1 MKTYCKDYLS
11 KNHSNINL
19 SKDISC
25 CLLLLIEKY
34 TETNNNSQIEEFS
47 SFLLHTLNHHLKI
60 KNYKVSKEADLFLN
74 SEQISLSLF
83 CKFIDILIH
92 CSITY
97 IRLNQ
102 IEYAK
107 FTLSIGVDIINKSK
121 FRNEKI
127 IIKKKITLGNNISFV
142 YLLNNNFI
150 KAEKF
155 LDKCK
160 EKSPNNLNKM
170 IIYNNCCIINVKNL
184 KNLRNNKIETKKS
197 IDKIIQYLN
206 IIFNEINI
214 RIENK
219 YKSYI
224 NFNEYKIE
232 KNKFVVN
239 HKDELFCYLIFNSH
253 KMMKTFIKKEFDK
266 NYSKSFSFI
275 QQLLGSHHFITLN
288 MKRLDE
294 QKNNSEFI
302 NLLLKE
308 NFNESKINQPN
319 KDIISYIKKNGQQEN
334 PEKSNKKI
342 NLKIDKRINVEFKK
356 NNLKKNIEEIKE
368 IKEIKNN
375 NDIIK
380 GKIINNENKN
390 KEENKK
396 EIIIK
401 DDKDLNENNKSNE
414 EQNKKPKSIGQK
426 KTWRGLF
433 QTITGKK
440 FPGQENKLGELFKT
454 ISESKNKIKKTEDI
468 KSQYNEY
475 HEEME
480 SYLKLKEKSV
490 ENFFT
495 FNSNYSGNY
504 PENLFIC
511 RIDENDKEK
520 NSFDKVAFEKS
531 IQKETQVKHST
542 NFIINYFKNSIRK
555 QIIFPEL
562 ISDILDYDILE
573 KMNNLYH
580 SKKKNELSIN
590 KEIERIINYSN
601 KYSSK
606 EDQNNQLIDEE
617 DIYDFTN
624 ENKKNVNNNK
634 IETEFYLDSVKYK
647 ILYINDYENKK
658 ILINVNKSKSSQ
670 SKKDEEKESNELK
683 SQISYE
689 DINYYFS
696 KYYLK
701 NNYECCISLRY
712 MQNINSFIQRMLI
725 HYIRLI
731 KVNDKLNLVF
741 CKYPKGNFKK
751 IYKKG
756 RPQFTFLN
764 EICTFEICKYSKRIE
779 LNIYNITYTSHL
791 IVVFECD
798 YSSESV
804 FFQEKNKKPKNSK
817 KISAD
822 FELNSNYKL
831 FNRLANFFIKFEKIC
846 QFRDKSIKTF
856 SEYVEK
862 YKTNIHKV
870 SANDSLINLDLW
882 IISLQKTEIDKE
894 IKDRNNNNNSVNN
907 INIQDKKTKFQ
918 WNVELFTL
926 TKLAIKNGSYYM
938 TKNIILT
945 PLDFENIIGCD
956 YSDIYTIID
965 DKDNFFCLYFLLGTI
980 QKMKHIL
987 IKMLNSSNYL
997 TAFRLQK
1004 ISPISFFKYKFV
1016 FKHIKRYFICSLEFL
1031 IYSRENFFLRI
1042 MVMETMSN
1050 RSYSKIYIP
1059 FYSINIEFDIKEME
1073 KFLKQKYS
1081 VINSLYE
1088 NKQKLKKF
1096 LLIESQNLL
1105 TKNSP
1110 EGSDALVLFEN
1121 IKFLVDKIQVFLA
1134 ENKY

>member
-1 MKTYCKDYLS
+1 
-11 KNHSNINL
+11 
-19 SKDISC
+19 
-25 CLLLLIEKY
+25 
-34 TETNNNSQIEEFS
+34 
-47 SFLLHTLNHHLKI
+47 
-60 KNYKVSKEADLFLN
+60 
-74 SEQISLSLF
+74 
-83 CKFIDILIH
+83 
-92 CSITY
+92 
-97 IRLNQ
+97 
-102 IEYAK
+102 
-107 FTLSIGVDIINKSK
+107 
-121 FRNEKI
+121 
-127 IIKKKITLGNNISFV
+127 
-142 YLLNNNFI
+142 
-150 KAEKF
+150 
-155 LDKCK
+155 
-160 EKSPNNLNKM
+160 
-170 IIYNNCCIINVKNL
+170 
-184 KNLRNNKIETKKS
+184 
-197 IDKIIQYLN
+197 
-206 IIFNEINI
+206 
-214 RIENK
+214 
-219 YKSYI
+219 
-224 NFNEYKIE
+224 
-232 KNKFVVN
+232 
-239 HKDELFCYLIFNSH
+239 
-253 KMMKTFIKKEFDK
+253 MKTFIKKEFDK

-334 PEKSNKKI
+334 PEKSNKKL

-601 KYSSK
+601 NYSSK

-647 ILYINDYENKK
+647 ILYINDYEYKK

-791 IVVFECD
+791 IVVFEFD

-804 FFQEKNKKPKNSK
+804 FFQEKNKKTKNSK

>member
-1 MKTYCKDYLS
+1 M
-11 KNHSNINL
+11 I
-19 SKDISC
+19 
-25 CLLLLIEKY
+25 
-34 TETNNNSQIEEFS
+34 
-47 SFLLHTLNHHLKI
+47 
-60 KNYKVSKEADLFLN
+60 
-74 SEQISLSLF
+74 
-83 CKFIDILIH
+83 
-92 CSITY
+92 
-97 IRLNQ
+97 
-102 IEYAK
+102 
-107 FTLSIGVDIINKSK
+107 
-121 FRNEKI
+121 
-127 IIKKKITLGNNISFV
+127 
-142 YLLNNNFI
+142 LLN
-150 KAEKF
+150 K
-155 LDKCK
+155 
-160 EKSPNNLNKM
+160 
-170 IIYNNCCIINVKNL
+170 
-184 KNLRNNKIETKKS
+184 
-197 IDKIIQYLN
+197 
-206 IIFNEINI
+206 
-214 RIENK
+214 
-219 YKSYI
+219 
-224 NFNEYKIE
+224 
-232 KNKFVVN
+232 
-239 HKDELFCYLIFNSH
+239 
-253 KMMKTFIKKEFDK
+253 
-266 NYSKSFSFI
+266 
-275 QQLLGSHHFITLN
+275 
-288 MKRLDE
+288 
-294 QKNNSEFI
+294 
-302 NLLLKE
+302 
-308 NFNESKINQPN
+308 
-319 KDIISYIKKNGQQEN
+319 
-334 PEKSNKKI
+334 
-342 NLKIDKRINVEFKK
+342 
-356 NNLKKNIEEIKE
+356 
-368 IKEIKNN
+368 
-375 NDIIK
+375 IK

-804 FFQEKNKKPKNSK
+804 FFQEKNKKTKNSK

>member
-1 MKTYCKDYLS
+1 M
-11 KNHSNINL
+11 I
-19 SKDISC
+19 
-25 CLLLLIEKY
+25 
-34 TETNNNSQIEEFS
+34 
-47 SFLLHTLNHHLKI
+47 
-60 KNYKVSKEADLFLN
+60 
-74 SEQISLSLF
+74 
-83 CKFIDILIH
+83 
-92 CSITY
+92 
-97 IRLNQ
+97 
-102 IEYAK
+102 
-107 FTLSIGVDIINKSK
+107 
-121 FRNEKI
+121 
-127 IIKKKITLGNNISFV
+127 
-142 YLLNNNFI
+142 LLN
-150 KAEKF
+150 K
-155 LDKCK
+155 
-160 EKSPNNLNKM
+160 
-170 IIYNNCCIINVKNL
+170 
-184 KNLRNNKIETKKS
+184 
-197 IDKIIQYLN
+197 
-206 IIFNEINI
+206 
-214 RIENK
+214 
-219 YKSYI
+219 
-224 NFNEYKIE
+224 
-232 KNKFVVN
+232 
-239 HKDELFCYLIFNSH
+239 
-253 KMMKTFIKKEFDK
+253 
-266 NYSKSFSFI
+266 
-275 QQLLGSHHFITLN
+275 
-288 MKRLDE
+288 
-294 QKNNSEFI
+294 
-302 NLLLKE
+302 
-308 NFNESKINQPN
+308 
-319 KDIISYIKKNGQQEN
+319 
-334 PEKSNKKI
+334 
-342 NLKIDKRINVEFKK
+342 
-356 NNLKKNIEEIKE
+356 
-368 IKEIKNN
+368 
-375 NDIIK
+375 IK

-511 RIDENDKEK
+511 RIEENDKEK

-647 ILYINDYENKK
+647 ILYINDYEYKK

-779 LNIYNITYTSHL
+779 LNIYNITYTSDL
-791 IVVFECD
+791 IVVFEFD

-804 FFQEKNKKPKNSK
+804 FFFFFNKKIKKK
-817 KISAD
+817 KIVKKYLQI
-822 FELNSNYKL
+822 LN
-831 FNRLANFFIKFEKIC
+831 
-846 QFRDKSIKTF
+846 
-856 SEYVEK
+856 
-862 YKTNIHKV
+862 
-870 SANDSLINLDLW
+870 LIQ
-882 IISLQKTEIDKE
+882 II
-894 IKDRNNNNNSVNN
+894 
-907 INIQDKKTKFQ
+907 
-918 WNVELFTL
+918 
-926 TKLAIKNGSYYM
+926 
-938 TKNIILT
+938 
-945 PLDFENIIGCD
+945 
-956 YSDIYTIID
+956 
-965 DKDNFFCLYFLLGTI
+965 
-980 QKMKHIL
+980 
-987 IKMLNSSNYL
+987 NYL
-997 TAFRLQK
+997 
-1004 ISPISFFKYKFV
+1004 I
-1016 FKHIKRYFICSLEFL
+1016 
-1031 IYSRENFFLRI
+1031 
-1042 MVMETMSN
+1042 
-1050 RSYSKIYIP
+1050 
-1059 FYSINIEFDIKEME
+1059 D
-1073 KFLKQKYS
+1073 
-1081 VINSLYE
+1081 
-1088 NKQKLKKF
+1088 
-1096 LLIESQNLL
+1096 
-1105 TKNSP
+1105 
-1110 EGSDALVLFEN
+1110 
-1121 IKFLVDKIQVFLA
+1121 
-1134 ENKY
+1134 

>member
-1 MKTYCKDYLS
+1 M
-11 KNHSNINL
+11 
-19 SKDISC
+19 
-25 CLLLLIEKY
+25 
-34 TETNNNSQIEEFS
+34 
-47 SFLLHTLNHHLKI
+47 
-60 KNYKVSKEADLFLN
+60 
-74 SEQISLSLF
+74 
-83 CKFIDILIH
+83 
-92 CSITY
+92 
-97 IRLNQ
+97 
-102 IEYAK
+102 
-107 FTLSIGVDIINKSK
+107 DIINKSK

-334 PEKSNKKI
+334 PEKSNNKL

-804 FFQEKNKKPKNSK
+804 FFQEKNKKTKNSK

>member
-47 SFLLHTLNHHLKI
+47 SFLLHTLNHYLKN

-334 PEKSNKKI
+334 PEKSNKKL

-804 FFQEKNKKPKNSK
+804 FFQEKNKKTKNSK

>member
-1 MKTYCKDYLS
+1 M
-11 KNHSNINL
+11 I
-19 SKDISC
+19 
-25 CLLLLIEKY
+25 
-34 TETNNNSQIEEFS
+34 
-47 SFLLHTLNHHLKI
+47 
-60 KNYKVSKEADLFLN
+60 
-74 SEQISLSLF
+74 
-83 CKFIDILIH
+83 
-92 CSITY
+92 
-97 IRLNQ
+97 
-102 IEYAK
+102 
-107 FTLSIGVDIINKSK
+107 
-121 FRNEKI
+121 
-127 IIKKKITLGNNISFV
+127 
-142 YLLNNNFI
+142 LLN
-150 KAEKF
+150 K
-155 LDKCK
+155 
-160 EKSPNNLNKM
+160 
-170 IIYNNCCIINVKNL
+170 
-184 KNLRNNKIETKKS
+184 
-197 IDKIIQYLN
+197 
-206 IIFNEINI
+206 
-214 RIENK
+214 
-219 YKSYI
+219 
-224 NFNEYKIE
+224 
-232 KNKFVVN
+232 
-239 HKDELFCYLIFNSH
+239 
-253 KMMKTFIKKEFDK
+253 
-266 NYSKSFSFI
+266 
-275 QQLLGSHHFITLN
+275 
-288 MKRLDE
+288 
-294 QKNNSEFI
+294 
-302 NLLLKE
+302 
-308 NFNESKINQPN
+308 
-319 KDIISYIKKNGQQEN
+319 
-334 PEKSNKKI
+334 
-342 NLKIDKRINVEFKK
+342 
-356 NNLKKNIEEIKE
+356 
-368 IKEIKNN
+368 
-375 NDIIK
+375 IK

-779 LNIYNITYTSHL
+779 LNINNITYTSHL
-791 IVVFECD
+791 IVIFEFD

>member
-1 MKTYCKDYLS
+1 M
-11 KNHSNINL
+11 I
-19 SKDISC
+19 
-25 CLLLLIEKY
+25 
-34 TETNNNSQIEEFS
+34 
-47 SFLLHTLNHHLKI
+47 
-60 KNYKVSKEADLFLN
+60 
-74 SEQISLSLF
+74 
-83 CKFIDILIH
+83 
-92 CSITY
+92 
-97 IRLNQ
+97 
-102 IEYAK
+102 
-107 FTLSIGVDIINKSK
+107 
-121 FRNEKI
+121 
-127 IIKKKITLGNNISFV
+127 
-142 YLLNNNFI
+142 LLN
-150 KAEKF
+150 K
-155 LDKCK
+155 
-160 EKSPNNLNKM
+160 
-170 IIYNNCCIINVKNL
+170 
-184 KNLRNNKIETKKS
+184 
-197 IDKIIQYLN
+197 
-206 IIFNEINI
+206 
-214 RIENK
+214 
-219 YKSYI
+219 
-224 NFNEYKIE
+224 
-232 KNKFVVN
+232 
-239 HKDELFCYLIFNSH
+239 
-253 KMMKTFIKKEFDK
+253 
-266 NYSKSFSFI
+266 
-275 QQLLGSHHFITLN
+275 
-288 MKRLDE
+288 
-294 QKNNSEFI
+294 
-302 NLLLKE
+302 
-308 NFNESKINQPN
+308 
-319 KDIISYIKKNGQQEN
+319 
-334 PEKSNKKI
+334 
-342 NLKIDKRINVEFKK
+342 
-356 NNLKKNIEEIKE
+356 
-368 IKEIKNN
+368 
-375 NDIIK
+375 IK

-804 FFQEKNKKPKNSK
+804 FFQEKNKKTKNSK

-1031 IYSRENFFLRI
+1031 FYSRENFFLRI

>member
-1 MKTYCKDYLS
+1 M
-11 KNHSNINL
+11 I
-19 SKDISC
+19 
-25 CLLLLIEKY
+25 
-34 TETNNNSQIEEFS
+34 
-47 SFLLHTLNHHLKI
+47 
-60 KNYKVSKEADLFLN
+60 
-74 SEQISLSLF
+74 
-83 CKFIDILIH
+83 
-92 CSITY
+92 
-97 IRLNQ
+97 
-102 IEYAK
+102 
-107 FTLSIGVDIINKSK
+107 
-121 FRNEKI
+121 
-127 IIKKKITLGNNISFV
+127 
-142 YLLNNNFI
+142 LLN
-150 KAEKF
+150 K
-155 LDKCK
+155 
-160 EKSPNNLNKM
+160 
-170 IIYNNCCIINVKNL
+170 
-184 KNLRNNKIETKKS
+184 
-197 IDKIIQYLN
+197 
-206 IIFNEINI
+206 
-214 RIENK
+214 
-219 YKSYI
+219 
-224 NFNEYKIE
+224 
-232 KNKFVVN
+232 
-239 HKDELFCYLIFNSH
+239 
-253 KMMKTFIKKEFDK
+253 
-266 NYSKSFSFI
+266 
-275 QQLLGSHHFITLN
+275 
-288 MKRLDE
+288 
-294 QKNNSEFI
+294 
-302 NLLLKE
+302 
-308 NFNESKINQPN
+308 
-319 KDIISYIKKNGQQEN
+319 
-334 PEKSNKKI
+334 
-342 NLKIDKRINVEFKK
+342 
-356 NNLKKNIEEIKE
+356 
-368 IKEIKNN
+368 
-375 NDIIK
+375 IK

-511 RIDENDKEK
+511 RIEENDKEK

-647 ILYINDYENKK
+647 ILYINDYEYKK

-779 LNIYNITYTSHL
+779 LNIYNITYTSDL
-791 IVVFECD
+791 IVVFEFD

-804 FFQEKNKKPKNSK
+804 FFQEKNKKTKNSK

-846 QFRDKSIKTF
+846 QFRDKNIKTF

>member
-1 MKTYCKDYLS
+1 
-11 KNHSNINL
+11 
-19 SKDISC
+19 
-25 CLLLLIEKY
+25 
-34 TETNNNSQIEEFS
+34 
-47 SFLLHTLNHHLKI
+47 
-60 KNYKVSKEADLFLN
+60 
-74 SEQISLSLF
+74 
-83 CKFIDILIH
+83 
-92 CSITY
+92 
-97 IRLNQ
+97 
-102 IEYAK
+102 
-107 FTLSIGVDIINKSK
+107 
-121 FRNEKI
+121 
-127 IIKKKITLGNNISFV
+127 
-142 YLLNNNFI
+142 
-150 KAEKF
+150 
-155 LDKCK
+155 
-160 EKSPNNLNKM
+160 
-170 IIYNNCCIINVKNL
+170 
-184 KNLRNNKIETKKS
+184 
-197 IDKIIQYLN
+197 
-206 IIFNEINI
+206 
-214 RIENK
+214 
-219 YKSYI
+219 
-224 NFNEYKIE
+224 
-232 KNKFVVN
+232 
-239 HKDELFCYLIFNSH
+239 
-253 KMMKTFIKKEFDK
+253 
-266 NYSKSFSFI
+266 
-275 QQLLGSHHFITLN
+275 
-288 MKRLDE
+288 
-294 QKNNSEFI
+294 
-302 NLLLKE
+302 
-308 NFNESKINQPN
+308 
-319 KDIISYIKKNGQQEN
+319 
-334 PEKSNKKI
+334 
-342 NLKIDKRINVEFKK
+342 
-356 NNLKKNIEEIKE
+356 
-368 IKEIKNN
+368 
-375 NDIIK
+375 
-380 GKIINNENKN
+380 
-390 KEENKK
+390 
-396 EIIIK
+396 
-401 DDKDLNENNKSNE
+401 
-414 EQNKKPKSIGQK
+414 
-426 KTWRGLF
+426 
-433 QTITGKK
+433 
-440 FPGQENKLGELFKT
+440 
-454 ISESKNKIKKTEDI
+454 
-468 KSQYNEY
+468 
-475 HEEME
+475 ME
-480 SYLKLKEKSV
+480 SYLKLREKSV

-791 IVVFECD
+791 IVVFEFD

-894 IKDRNNNNNSVNN
+894 IKDRNNNNNNSVNN

-1031 IYSRENFFLRI
+1031 IYTRENFFLRI

>member
-1 MKTYCKDYLS
+1 M
-11 KNHSNINL
+11 I
-19 SKDISC
+19 
-25 CLLLLIEKY
+25 
-34 TETNNNSQIEEFS
+34 
-47 SFLLHTLNHHLKI
+47 
-60 KNYKVSKEADLFLN
+60 
-74 SEQISLSLF
+74 
-83 CKFIDILIH
+83 
-92 CSITY
+92 
-97 IRLNQ
+97 
-102 IEYAK
+102 
-107 FTLSIGVDIINKSK
+107 
-121 FRNEKI
+121 
-127 IIKKKITLGNNISFV
+127 
-142 YLLNNNFI
+142 LLN
-150 KAEKF
+150 K
-155 LDKCK
+155 
-160 EKSPNNLNKM
+160 
-170 IIYNNCCIINVKNL
+170 
-184 KNLRNNKIETKKS
+184 
-197 IDKIIQYLN
+197 
-206 IIFNEINI
+206 
-214 RIENK
+214 
-219 YKSYI
+219 
-224 NFNEYKIE
+224 
-232 KNKFVVN
+232 
-239 HKDELFCYLIFNSH
+239 
-253 KMMKTFIKKEFDK
+253 
-266 NYSKSFSFI
+266 
-275 QQLLGSHHFITLN
+275 
-288 MKRLDE
+288 
-294 QKNNSEFI
+294 
-302 NLLLKE
+302 
-308 NFNESKINQPN
+308 
-319 KDIISYIKKNGQQEN
+319 
-334 PEKSNKKI
+334 
-342 NLKIDKRINVEFKK
+342 
-356 NNLKKNIEEIKE
+356 
-368 IKEIKNN
+368 
-375 NDIIK
+375 IK

-511 RIDENDKEK
+511 RIEENDKEK

-779 LNIYNITYTSHL
+779 LNIYNITYTSDL
-791 IVVFECD
+791 IVVFEFD

-804 FFQEKNKKPKNSK
+804 FFQEKNKKTKNSK